1 MTRPHLPIL
10 GLAITMLMSAG
21 FVAHLASAAGDPIR
35 INGGTFEASGVVH
48 VPSTPGVLF
57 VDDSRTREV
66 FWMELNGDGSQ
77 KSAAVPIPLDADV
90 TDLEGIT
97 HDGASYFVVGSQS
110 KATGF
115 DGDGLVR
122 FRFNASTKRVEQV
135 ERIKGLKAWLAASVT
150 ELESTASRIGDTVL
164 NIEGLAWDPKRERL
178 LLGLRA
184 PLVDGQALIVP
195 LRLKDQSAPF
205 RVENLV
211 IDAGG
216 AIRLP
221 LNGAGIRSIEYDETS
236 SAFRIITGAGL
247 NKKDKEFRIVEWTG
261 TGSTVRE
268 VTRYPSRLKPEGIT
282 RAMIDG
288 RARTIIVF
296 DTGRFTTLE

>member
-1 MTRPHLPIL
+1 MTRLHLPIL
-10 GLAITMLMSAG
+10 GLATTMLMSAG

-57 VDDSRTREV
+57 VDDGRTREV
-66 FWMELNGDGSQ
+66 FWMELNADGSQ
-77 KSAAVPIPLDADV
+77 KSAAVPIPLGADV

-97 HDGASYFVVGSQS
+97 HDGSSYFVVGSQS

-122 FRFNASTKRVEQV
+122 FDFDAAARRVEHV
-135 ERIKGLKAWLAASVT
+135 ERIQGLKKWLAANVT
-150 ELESTASRIGDTVL
+150 QLADAASRIGDAVL
-164 NIEGLAWDPKRERL
+164 NIEGLAWDPTRERL

-184 PLVDGQALIVP
+184 PVVGGDALIVP
-195 LRLKDQSAPF
+195 LRFKDRAAPF
-205 RVENLV
+205 RIENLE

-221 LNGAGIRSIEYDETS
+221 LNGAGIRSIEYDVPS
-236 SAFRIITGAGL
+236 SSFHVITGAGS
-247 NKKDKEFRIVEWTG
+247 NKGSKEFRIVEWTG

-268 VTRYPSRLKPEGIT
+268 VTSYPSRLKPEGIT
-282 RAMIDG
+282 RAIIDG

-296 DTGRFTTLE
+296 DTGRFTTLD

>member
-1 MTRPHLPIL
+1 
-10 GLAITMLMSAG
+10 MLMSAG
-21 FVAHLASAAGDPIR
+21 FVSHLASAAGDPIR
-35 INGGTFEASGVVH
+35 INGGAFEASGVVH

-122 FRFNASTKRVEQV
+122 FRFNASTKRVEHV

-150 ELESTASRIGDTVL
+150 ELEGTASRIGDTVL

-195 LRLKDQSAPF
+195 LRFKDQSAPF
-205 RVENLV
+205 RVENLA

-261 TGSTVRE
+261 TGSAVRE

-282 RAMIDG
+282 RATIDG

>member
-1 MTRPHLPIL
+1 
-10 GLAITMLMSAG
+10 MLMSAG

-48 VPSTPGVLF
+48 VPSTAGVLF
-57 VDDSRTREV
+57 VDDGRTREV
-66 FWMELNGDGSQ
+66 FWMELNADGTQ

-97 HDGASYFVVGSQS
+97 HDGTSYFVVGSQS

-122 FRFNASTKRVEQV
+122 FRFNAAARRVEQV
-135 ERIKGLKAWLAASVT
+135 ERIQGLKKWLAANVS
-150 ELESTASRIGDTVL
+150 ELEGSASLIGDTVL
-164 NIEGLAWDPKRERL
+164 NIEGIAWDPKRERL

-184 PLVDGQALIVP
+184 PVVDGHALIVP
-195 LRLKDQSAPF
+195 LHFKERSAPF

-211 IDAGG
+211 VDAGG

-221 LNGAGIRSIEYDETS
+221 LHGAGIRSIEYDVPS

-247 NKKDKEFRIVEWTG
+247 NKERKEFRVIEWAG

-282 RAMIDG
+282 RAVIDG
-288 RARTIIVF
+288 RPRTLIVF
-296 DTGRFTTLE
+296 DTGRFTMID

>member
-1 MTRPHLPIL
+1 
-10 GLAITMLMSAG
+10 MLMSAG

-48 VPSTPGVLF
+48 VPSTAGVLF
-57 VDDSRTREV
+57 VDDGRTREV
-66 FWMELNGDGSQ
+66 FWMELNADGTQ

-97 HDGASYFVVGSQS
+97 HDGTSYFVVGSQS

-122 FRFNASTKRVEQV
+122 FRFNAAARRVEQV
-135 ERIKGLKAWLAASVT
+135 ERIQGLKKWLAANVS
-150 ELESTASRIGDTVL
+150 ELEGSALLIGDAVL
-164 NIEGLAWDPKRERL
+164 NIEGIAWDPKRERL

-184 PLVDGQALIVP
+184 PVVDGHALIVP
-195 LRLKDQSAPF
+195 LQFKERSAPF

-211 IDAGG
+211 VDAAG

-221 LNGAGIRSIEYDETS
+221 LHGAGIRSIEYDVPS

-247 NKKDKEFRIVEWTG
+247 NKENKEFRVIEWAG
-261 TGSTVRE
+261 AGSTVRE

-282 RAMIDG
+282 RAVIDG
-288 RARTIIVF
+288 RPRTLIVF
-296 DTGRFTTLE
+296 DTGRFTMLD